1 MENRCSF
8 RFFLEGVAVHLNIV
22 KNKKEE
28 YFVIKYSVWY
38 VIWEMLL
45 KSLIFYTERF
55 FKISTLT
62 IFFKQDA
69 YFK

>member
-8 RFFLEGVAVHLNIV
+8 RFFLEGVAVHVNIV

-45 KSLIFYTERF
+45 KSLIFYNERI
-55 FKISTLT
+55 FKISTLN
-62 IFFKQDA
+62 IFFNQDA